1 MEIESMPVKSRIISM
16 MPSLKTAER
25 RVAEYLLHHWDGADG
40 ELTVAAVAQGSGSS
54 AGTVVRT
61 CRSLG
66 YQGYQQVR
74 VLIARDRLAASTS
87 VGDNATAPDSASDST
102 PSADGKRVHD
112 RVATLANQL
121 PLLMGTL
128 SDKELDAAV
137 KFAGDA
143 RRILVIANGL
153 SAPIGA
159 SFTSRL
165 LRNGFDVACFTDTID
180 QHIAA
185 SMLTDDC
192 LVFVFSGSGANTH
205 TLAAVRAAKDAGAR
219 IVALTYFA
227 ASPLIALADVTLL
240 VGPPNLTLDSELKD
254 VSRVALMVLSE
265 ALASEMTCDG
275 TQSPSSPAFT
285 AISQHL
291 EDTDE

>member
-1 MEIESMPVKSRIISM
+1 MEIESMPVESRIISM

-25 RVAEYLLHHWDGADG
+25 RVADYLLRHLNGADS

-74 VLIARDRLAASTS
+74 VLIARDRLATSTS
-87 VGDNATAPDSASDST
+87 VNEGDGAANPAAIHSPRT
-102 PSADGKRVHD
+102 DGERVHE
-112 RVATLANQL
+112 RATTLASQL
-121 PLLMGTL
+121 PMLMGML
-128 SDKELDAAV
+128 SDKDLDAAV
-137 KFAGDA
+137 KLAKA
-143 RRILVIANGL
+143 AKRILVIANGL

-165 LRNGFDVACFTDTID
+165 LRNGFDVACFNDTID

-205 TLAAVRAAKDAGAR
+205 TLAAVRAAKDAGAN

-227 ASPLIALADVTLL
+227 ASPLITLANVTLL
-240 VGPPNLTLDSELKD
+240 VGPPNLTFDSELKD
-254 VSRVALMVLSE
+254 VSRVALMILSE
-265 ALASEMTCDG
+265 ALAAELVRNDS
-275 TQSPSSPAFT
+275 SSPAFT

-291 EDTDE
+291 EDAAE